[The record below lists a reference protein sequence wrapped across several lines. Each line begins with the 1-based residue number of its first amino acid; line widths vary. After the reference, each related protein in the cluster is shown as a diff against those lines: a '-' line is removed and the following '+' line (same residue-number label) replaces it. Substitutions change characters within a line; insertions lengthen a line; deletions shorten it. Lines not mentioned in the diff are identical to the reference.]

1 MQQRQLESLVSAAT
15 GQPIPGTTPAD
26 PSGYGSVHIARV
38 TGTGI
43 LGCMACWR
51 RPRRRLMCRCLL
63 RARGHAARLTLIS
76 QSMNVASIVSRRVEL
91 SGPGDLIKP
100 AIIAKNSS

>member
-38 TGTGI
+38 
-43 LGCMACWR
+43 MAQGSWVAWR
-51 RPRRRLMCRCLL
+51 
-63 RARGHAARLTLIS
+63 AG
-76 QSMNVASIVSRRVEL
+76 V
-91 SGPGDLIKP
+91 GPGGASCAVACFGHVAMRRGLR
-100 AIIAKNSS
+100 S